1 MYKHIGLALLGIA
14 AIMMIPAQSEA
25 NESDFKHWGYAH
37 LVVFDAA
44 GNEVMEQTVHNNLM
58 DEGEVYIVRQAFKEG
73 GANDEI
79 VDNDQIA
86 SICLSD
92 DATFVG
98 FTPTL
103 PTETEGAGTFDGN
116 IGVTLAA
123 ATVCQ
128 DDAGVDISTPGA
140 PVIGPLTFTYGT
152 HTPGTGSHTITNIGI
167 CQADGSAGNTAFGD
181 CQAAQAADS
190 GILFGQ
196 IDVADFTL
204 QNAGETAQIDYTF
217 DIDDDTT

>member
-1 MYKHIGLALLGIA
+1 MYKYIGLALLSVA
-14 AIMMIPAQSEA
+14 AIMMIPAQSQA
-25 NESDFKHWGYAH
+25 DESDFRHWGAAH

-58 DEGEVYIVRQAFKEG
+58 DEGENFLIDQTFKLAGAQAVE
-73 GANDEI
+73 

-86 SICLSD
+86 SICISD
-92 DATFVG
+92 DGTFTG
-98 FTPTL
+98 TGTA
-103 PTETEGAGTFDGN
+103 PTETLGASSFDGA
-116 IGVTLAA
+116 IGGALSA
-123 ATVCQ
+123 ATNCQ
-128 DDAGVDISTPGA
+128 DDATVDHTLPGA

-152 HTPGTGSHTITNIGI
+152 HTPGTGSFTITTIGV
-167 CQADGSAGNTAFGD
+167 CQGDGSAGNTSFDD
-181 CQAAQAADS
+181 CQIAQAGDT

-196 IDVADFTL
+196 IDIADFTL